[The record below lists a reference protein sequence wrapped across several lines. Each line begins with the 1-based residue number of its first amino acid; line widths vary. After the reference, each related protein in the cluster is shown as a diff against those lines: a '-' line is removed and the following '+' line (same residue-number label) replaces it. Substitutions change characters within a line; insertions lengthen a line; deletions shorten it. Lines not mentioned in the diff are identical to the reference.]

1 MFSQA
6 PDYLIKPNIGGAF
19 ECCHRGAGG
28 TRCLPTDPHAV
39 QARHAVEETI
49 SRDYARKAVREALE
63 QLAVEERLAVKAYY
77 YEGRTRRQAGGA
89 VLERAELR
97 LRCLL
102 EDKREG
108 ML

>member
-1 MFSQA
+1 M
-6 PDYLIKPNIGGAF
+6 
-19 ECCHRGAGG
+19 
-28 TRCLPTDPHAV
+28 
-39 QARHAVEETI
+39 
-49 SRDYARKAVREALE
+49 
-63 QLAVEERLAVKAYY
+63 EERLAVKAYY